1 MPKSLFSKISP
12 FTSTIIQKFT
22 DEAKSPEETVV
33 YIEET
38 QTTKPQLTPLQVFM
52 IILTVYSVIVSITLN
67 TNDSLRKFLGFKD
80 DAGIVSTIFSV
91 FMVLIFGP
99 VLYLLALLSK
109 FFESFG
115 TYLVSSEINVT
126 KTWVEGLAH
135 VATTQQG
142 VIASLMTPFTWF

>member
-1 MPKSLFSKISP
+1 MSKSLFSKISP
-12 FTSTIIQKFT
+12 FSSSVIAKFT
-22 DEAKSPEETVV
+22 DEETVEEGVYVEET
-33 YIEET
+33 T
-38 QTTKPQLTPLQVFM
+38 QTNKLTPMQIFM
-52 IILTVYSVIVSITLN
+52 IILTVYSIIVSITLN
-67 TNDSLRKFLGFKD
+67 TNDSLRKFLGFKG

-91 FMVLIFGP
+91 FMVLLFGP

-115 TYLVSSEINVT
+115 SYLVSSEINIA

-142 VIASLMTPFTWF
+142 FIASLMTPFTWF